1 MEEILCEKQQKKK
14 RGQESMCRVL
24 DEKDLLL
31 MERVKKIT
39 GQNYVEN
46 NQIEVD
52 KMLDIIQDLICEVGR
67 VQEELEELQN
77 DVRDNYKRIRNSE
90 MYDISDNMFI

>member
-1 MEEILCEKQQKKK
+1 MY
-14 RGQESMCRVL
+14 RVL
-24 DEKDLLL
+24 EEKDLLL

-67 VQEELEELQN
+67 VQEELEDLQN

-90 MYDISDNMFI
+90 MYDINDNIFV

>member
-1 MEEILCEKQQKKK
+1 MY
-14 RGQESMCRVL
+14 RVL
-24 DEKDLLL
+24 EEKDLLL

-67 VQEELEELQN
+67 VQEELEDLQN

-90 MYDISDNMFI
+90 MYDIHDGMFV

>member
-1 MEEILCEKQQKKK
+1 MY
-14 RGQESMCRVL
+14 RVL

-31 MERVKKIT
+31 LDRVKKIT

-52 KMLDIIQDLICEVGR
+52 KMLDIIQDLVAEVGR
-67 VQEELEELQN
+67 VQEELEDLQN

-90 MYDISDNMFI
+90 MYDINGNTFI

>member
-1 MEEILCEKQQKKK
+1 MY
-14 RGQESMCRVL
+14 RVL

-67 VQEELEELQN
+67 VQEELEDLQN

-90 MYDISDNMFI
+90 MYDINDNMFV

>member
-1 MEEILCEKQQKKK
+1 MY
-14 RGQESMCRVL
+14 RVL
-24 DEKDLLL
+24 EEKDLLL

-67 VQEELEELQN
+67 VQEELEDLQN

-90 MYDISDNMFI
+90 MYDINDNTFV

>member
-1 MEEILCEKQQKKK
+1 MY
-14 RGQESMCRVL
+14 RVL

-39 GQNYVEN
+39 GNNYVEN
-46 NQIEVD
+46 NQVEVD

-67 VQEELEELQN
+67 VQEELEDLQN
-77 DVRDNYKRIRNSE
+77 DVHDNYKRIRNSE
-90 MYDISDNMFI
+90 MCDINDNMFV

>member
-1 MEEILCEKQQKKK
+1 MYRI
-14 RGQESMCRVL
+14 L

-39 GQNYVEN
+39 GNNYVEN

-52 KMLDIIQDLICEVGR
+52 KLFDIIQDLICEVGR
-67 VQEELEELQN
+67 VQEELEDLQN
-77 DVRDNYKRIRNSE
+77 DVHNNYKRIRNSE
-90 MYDISDNMFI
+90 MYDINDSMFI

>member
-1 MEEILCEKQQKKK
+1 MY
-14 RGQESMCRVL
+14 RVL
-24 DEKDLLL
+24 EEKDLLL

-67 VQEELEELQN
+67 VQEELEDLQN
-77 DVRDNYKRIRNSE
+77 DVHDNYKRIRNSE
-90 MYDISDNMFI
+90 MNDIYNGMFV

>member
-1 MEEILCEKQQKKK
+1 MY
-14 RGQESMCRVL
+14 RVL

-31 MERVKKIT
+31 LDRVKKIT
-39 GQNYVEN
+39 GQSYVEN

-52 KMLDIIQDLICEVGR
+52 KMLDIIQDLVAEVGR
-67 VQEELEELQN
+67 VQEELEDLQN
-77 DVRDNYKRIRNSE
+77 DVRDNYKRIQNNE

>member
-1 MEEILCEKQQKKK
+1 MY
-14 RGQESMCRVL
+14 RVL

-31 MERVKKIT
+31 LDRVKKIS

-52 KMLDIIQDLICEVGR
+52 KMLDIIQDLVAEVGR
-67 VQEELEELQN
+67 VQEELEDLQN
-77 DVRDNYKRIRNSE
+77 DVRDNYKRIRNNE
-90 MYDISDNMFI
+90 MYDIDNNMFI

>member
-1 MEEILCEKQQKKK
+1 MY
-14 RGQESMCRVL
+14 RVL

-31 MERVKKIT
+31 LDRVKKIS

-52 KMLDIIQDLICEVGR
+52 KMLDIIQDLVAEVGR
-67 VQEELEELQN
+67 VQEELEDLQN
-77 DVRDNYKRIRNSE
+77 DVRDNYKRIRNNE
-90 MYDISDNMFI
+90 MYDINDNMFV

>member
-1 MEEILCEKQQKKK
+1 MY
-14 RGQESMCRVL
+14 RVL

-31 MERVKKIT
+31 LDRVKKIS

-52 KMLDIIQDLICEVGR
+52 KMLDIIQDLVAEIGR
-67 VQEELEELQN
+67 VQEELEDLQN
-77 DVRDNYKRIRNSE
+77 DVRDNYKRIRNNE
-90 MYDISDNMFI
+90 MYDINDNMFV